1 MFLSYKN
8 KISSHYYQN
17 YNIFVV
23 VYVIKL
29 VTIMETFGKKLTEL
43 RKQKGLSQE
52 QLACDLNISQSSIS
66 NYEAGVTNPDTEIL
80 KRISD
85 YFQIPIS
92 NLFSDESLSFYT
104 NENNGGN
111 SGYMINSTL
120 NVMSEK
126 LIELYERIIRE
137 KDAQIT
143 SLERN
148 LPEKQDSHCRNCNS
162 ILT

>member
-1 MFLSYKN
+1 MELFGRKLS
-8 KISSHYYQN
+8 
-17 YNIFVV
+17 
-23 VYVIKL
+23 
-29 VTIMETFGKKLTEL
+29 EL

-66 NYEAGVTNPDTEIL
+66 NYETGSTSPDSEIL

-92 NLFSDESLSFYT
+92 YLFSDDKLNFYT

-120 NVMSEK
+120 NTVSEK

-137 KDAQIT
+137 KEETIAL
-143 SLERN
+143 LEKK
-148 LPEKQDSHCRNCNS
+148 LLEK
-162 ILT
+162 